1 MTEFELSTLTFVANE
16 AGNIALAL
24 YMTAISGYLLVAYSA
39 GSELSQKQANL
50 INGLFVFFS
59 TAFTYST
66 IVSFIA
72 MRFYSKALNDISGF
86 ESEAFSVTEN
96 AFVVIVFLALILG
109 IFGAL
114 VFMRNIRLEKNITSY
129 SSIVPAQKAVPSLD

>member
-1 MTEFELSTLTFVANE
+1 
-16 AGNIALAL
+16 
-24 YMTAISGYLLVAYSA
+24 
-39 GSELSQKQANL
+39 
-50 INGLFVFFS
+50 
-59 TAFTYST
+59 
-66 IVSFIA
+66 

-129 SSIVPAQKAVPSLD
+129 SSIVPAQKAVPPLD